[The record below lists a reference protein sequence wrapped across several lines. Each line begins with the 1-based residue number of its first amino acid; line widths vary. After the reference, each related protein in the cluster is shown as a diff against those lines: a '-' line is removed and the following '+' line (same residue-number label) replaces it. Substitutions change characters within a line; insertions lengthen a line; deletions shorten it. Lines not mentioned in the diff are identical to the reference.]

1 MSWQATAWVSSIEAG
16 GASGKLLLYALANY
30 ADENGRTFAGD
41 ERIMRDTELSERA
54 VRDWKR
60 KLVEAGLISIER
72 RRRPGGDF
80 DLDVIQL
87 AMGGVEPPANSAGS
101 ATGKSCRD
109 HRQMTPPPPANGAVP
124 PAPPYKAEPSVE
136 PPVEPIEREAREADQ
151 EKPEGL
157 TKRAEGLFYRSFT
170 AWDRFAVS
178 PKQPMLEAWGKLT
191 WTEMQAAA
199 EAVPRYLAAKKVAGM
214 KHAPAIST
222 YLDLN
227 ERLWEGFPA
236 PAEET
241 KPSYAPAFGPV
252 WAAIR
257 MRDLVTGPKAQPA
270 PLKGWEERA
279 IADGTF
285 DREALLKANQA
296 RSCWPMVNA
305 LHFSAETRGLGIHNF
320 GPDEEELGKLCEFV
334 PIDCD
339 VWKAWKA
346 EHERRG
352 WPWLP
357 DPGSMRGV
365 YFPVGGPGGLEAFEQ
380 AVRGN
385 HDAGGREAA
394 E

>member
-72 RRRPGGDF
+72 RRRPGGDY

-87 AMGGVEPPANSAGS
+87 AMGGVQPPANSAGG

-109 HRQMTPPPPANGAVP
+109 HRQMAPPPPANGAVP

-136 PPVEPIEREAREADQ
+136 PPVEPEREAREEDDPKKIEAAFWRMVRVWPGQRGLPTSDSLRLFAALTAEERTEAERMFPHWLALLKAQ
-151 EKPEGL
+151 KKDHVHAPSTYFKEKLWTRVPEPEEEKP
-157 TKRAEGLFYRSFT
+157 T
-170 AWDRFAVS
+170 AI
-178 PKQPMLEAWGKLT
+178 
-191 WTEMQAAA
+191 AA
-199 EAVPRYLAAKKVAGM
+199 P
-214 KHAPAIST
+214 P
-222 YLDLN
+222 
-227 ERLWEGFPA
+227 
-236 PAEET
+236 
-241 KPSYAPAFGPV
+241 FGPV
-252 WAAIR
+252 WSAVR
-257 MRDLVTGPKAQPA
+257 MRALLLTSPAEAPPAKGFMAALLAQDDAKGRQARLTRQAMHGWPA
-270 PLKGWEERA
+270 VNRMHDAAESRRGITVAPAL
-279 IADGTF
+279 
-285 DREALLKANQA
+285 EALA
-296 RSCWPMVNA
+296 A
-305 LHFSAETRGLGIHNF
+305 LMEPVPVRGEMWQHWL
-320 GPDEEELGKLCEFV
+320 E
-334 PIDCD
+334 
-339 VWKAWKA
+339 

-357 DPGSMRGV
+357 DPGQMPVV
-365 YFPVGGPGGLEAFEQ
+365 YFPVGGPDGLEAFEQ

>member
-87 AMGGVEPPANSAGS
+87 AMGAAQPPANSAGG
-101 ATGKSCRD
+101 ATGKYCRD

-124 PAPPYKAEPSVE
+124 PTPPYKDEPPVE
-136 PPVEPIEREAREADQ
+136 PPIEPIEREAREADQ

-157 TKRAEGLFYRSFT
+157 TKRAEALFYRSFT

-178 PKQPMLEAWGKLT
+178 PKPPMLDAWGKLT
-191 WTEMQAAA
+191 WTQMQAAA
-199 EAVPRYLAAKKVAGM
+199 DAVPRYLAACRAAGM

-222 YLDLN
+222 FLDLA
-227 ERLWEGFPA
+227 ERMWETFPA
-236 PAEET
+236 EVEKP

-257 MRDLVTGPKAQPA
+257 MRDLVTGPKVEPS

-279 IADGTF
+279 VAEGRL
-285 DREALLKANQA
+285 DRTALEKGNLM
-296 RSCWPMVNA
+296 RSGWPMVNA
-305 LHFSAETRGLGIHNF
+305 LHFGAETRGLGVHDF
-320 GPDEEELGKLCEFV
+320 GPDEEALGKLCEFV
-334 PIDCD
+334 PVGSD
-339 VWKAWKA
+339 VWNAWRA
-346 EHERRG
+346 EHDRRG

-365 YFPVGGPGGLEAFEQ
+365 YFPVGGPDGLEAFEQ
-380 AVRGN
+380 ALRGN